1 MLDRRDCAGRI
12 SEPWVVLVSIVVM
25 GVSHRSAP
33 LELLER
39 CTVAAADVPKR
50 LSDLASCSNV
60 SEAVVV
66 STCNRTEAY
75 VVAEKFHAAF
85 GEMRDFFCTLSGAA
99 PAELSDHLYVHYD
112 DDAARHLFRV
122 ASGLESA
129 VLGEHE
135 ILGQVRTAW
144 DVARAEGTTGAVL
157 NQLFRHGI
165 GAGKRA
171 RTETAIAQGTASI
184 SHAAVSMAKNHLG
197 TLEASRVL
205 VVGAGEMAE
214 GMIVALASAGPAAV
228 QVANRT
234 PSHAEALAARVGGRH
249 LPLGSLEDALVE
261 VDLLL
266 TSTGASAVIVDHA
279 SVGAVI
285 ERRAGRPL
293 LIVDI
298 AVPRDVDP
306 AVARLP
312 GVTLLDMDDLSRFA
326 EVGQAGRQ
334 AEVAAVESI
343 LVDETE
349 RFSADRTAREMAPLI
364 ESLRGKAEAVRQS
377 EIERAL
383 AAHPDLD
390 DGAREALE
398 RATAALVNKLLHQ
411 PTIALRSAAGKAK
424 GDRLADS
431 VRDLFDL

>member
-1 MLDRRDCAGRI
+1 
-12 SEPWVVLVSIVVM
+12 M

-50 LSDLASCSNV
+50 LGDLASCENV

-85 GEMRDFFCTLSGAA
+85 GEVRDFFCALSGAA
-99 PAELSDHLYVHYD
+99 PAQLSDHLYVHYD

-122 ASGLESA
+122 TSGLDSV

-144 DVARAEGTTGAVL
+144 DAARTEGTVGTVL

-171 RTETAIAQGTASI
+171 RTETDISRGTASI
-184 SHAAVSMAKNHLG
+184 SHAAVSMAKNHLD
-197 TLEASRVL
+197 TLEGSRVL

-214 GMIVALASAGPAAV
+214 GMIVALAAAGPAAV

-234 PSHAEALAARVGGRH
+234 PSHAEALAARVGGHH
-249 LPLGSLEDALVE
+249 LPLASLEDALVE

-266 TSTGASAVIVDHA
+266 TSTGATSVIVDHA

-306 AVARLP
+306 AVARLA
-312 GVTLLDMDDLSRFA
+312 GVTLLDMDDLARFA
-326 EVGQAGRQ
+326 DTGHVRRQ

-349 RFSADRTAREMAPLI
+349 RFAADRSAREMAPLI
-364 ESLRGKAEAVRQS
+364 ESLRGRAEAVRQS

-383 AAHPDLD
+383 AAYPELD

-411 PTIALRSAAGKAK
+411 PTVALRTAAGKAK

>member
-1 MLDRRDCAGRI
+1 
-12 SEPWVVLVSIVVM
+12 
-25 GVSHRSAP
+25 
-33 LELLER
+33 
-39 CTVAAADVPKR
+39 
-50 LSDLASCSNV
+50 
-60 SEAVVV
+60 
-66 STCNRTEAY
+66 
-75 VVAEKFHAAF
+75 
-85 GEMRDFFCTLSGAA
+85 MRDFFCTLSGAA

-122 ASGLESA
+122 TSGLDSA

-144 DVARAEGTTGAVL
+144 DAARTEGTAGTVL

-165 GAGKRA
+165 SAGKRA
-171 RTETAIAQGTASI
+171 RTETDISRGTASI

-197 TLEASRVL
+197 TLEGSRVL

-214 GMIVALASAGPAAV
+214 GMIVALAAAGPAAV

-234 PSHAEALAARVGGRH
+234 PSHAEALAARVGGH
-249 LPLGSLEDALVE
+249 QLPLANLEDALVE

-266 TSTGASAVIVDHA
+266 TSTGATSVIVDHA

-306 AVARLP
+306 AVARLA

-326 EVGQAGRQ
+326 DTGHVRRQ

-349 RFSADRTAREMAPLI
+349 RFSADRSAREMAPLI
-364 ESLRGKAEAVRQS
+364 ESLRGQAEAVRRA

-390 DGAREALE
+390 EDAREALE

-411 PTIALRSAAGKAK
+411 PTVALRTAAGKAK

>member
-1 MLDRRDCAGRI
+1 
-12 SEPWVVLVSIVVM
+12 M

-33 LELLER
+33 LDLLER
-39 CTVAAADVPKR
+39 CTVAAADMPKR
-50 LSDLASCSNV
+50 LADLASCTNV

-144 DVARAEGTTGAVL
+144 DVARTEGATGAVL
-157 NQLFRHGI
+157 NHLFRRGVS
-165 GAGKRA
+165 AGKRV
-171 RTETAIAQGTASI
+171 RTETGISRGTASI
-184 SHAAVSMAKNHLG
+184 SHAAVSMAVEQLG
-197 TLEASRVL
+197 SLTGRRVL

-214 GMIVALASAGPAAV
+214 GMIVALAAAGPAAV

-234 PSHAEALAARVGGRH
+234 PAHAEALADRVGGHH
-249 LPLGSLEDALVE
+249 LPLGQLEDALVE

-266 TSTGASAVIVDHA
+266 TSTGASSVIVDHA
-279 SVGAVI
+279 SVGDVI
-285 ERRAGRPL
+285 ARRAGRPL

-306 AVARLP
+306 SVARID

-326 EVGQAGRQ
+326 DAGQAGRRS
-334 AEVAAVESI
+334 EVAAAESI
-343 LVDETE
+343 LDDEAE
-349 RFSADRTAREMAPLI
+349 GFAADRSAREMAPLI
-364 ESLRGKAEAVRQS
+364 ESLRGKAEAVRQA
-377 EIERAL
+377 EIERAFAL
-383 AAHPDLD
+383 HPDLTGD
-390 DGAREALE
+390 ARQALE
-398 RATAALVNKLLHQ
+398 RSTAALVNKLLHQ
-411 PTIALRSAAGKAK
+411 PTVALRTAAGKAK

>member
-1 MLDRRDCAGRI
+1 MPDRRDCAGRI

-50 LSDLASCSNV
+50 LADLATCANV

-129 VLGEHE
+129 VVGEHE

-144 DVARAEGTTGAVL
+144 DTARTEGTAGAVL
-157 NQLFRHGI
+157 NHLFRHSI
-165 GAGKRA
+165 STGKRA
-171 RTETAIAQGTASI
+171 RTETGIARGTASI
-184 SHAAVSMAKNHLG
+184 SHAAVSMAKSHLG
-197 TLEASRVL
+197 TLEDAQVL

-214 GMIVALASAGPAAV
+214 GMIVALAAAGPAAV

-234 PSHAEALAARVGGRH
+234 PSHAEALAARVGGHH

-266 TSTGASAVIVDHA
+266 TSTGASSVIVDHA
-279 SVGAVI
+279 SVGAII
-285 ERRAGRPL
+285 ERRAARPL

-306 AVARLP
+306 AVARLA

-326 EVGQAGRQ
+326 EAGQAGRQ

-343 LVDETE
+343 LADETE
-349 RFSADRTAREMAPLI
+349 RFSTDRTAREMAPLI
-364 ESLRGKAEAVRQS
+364 ESLRGKVEAVRQS
-377 EIERAL
+377 ELERAL
-383 AAHPDLD
+383 AAHPGLD
-390 DGAREALE
+390 DDAREALE
-398 RATAALVNKLLHQ
+398 RATAALVNKLMHQ
-411 PTIALRSAAGKAK
+411 PTVALRSAAGKAK

>member
-1 MLDRRDCAGRI
+1 MPDRRDCAGRI

-39 CTVAAADVPKR
+39 CTVPAPDVPKR
-50 LSDLASCSNV
+50 LGDLASCENV

-75 VVAEKFHAAF
+75 VVAERFHAAF
-85 GEMRDFFCTLSGAA
+85 GEVRDFFCTLSGAA
-99 PAELSDHLYVHYD
+99 PADLSDHLYVHYD

-122 ASGLESA
+122 TSGLDSA

-144 DVARAEGTTGAVL
+144 DAARTEGTAGTVL

-165 GAGKRA
+165 SAGKRA
-171 RTETAIAQGTASI
+171 RTETDISRGTASI

-197 TLEASRVL
+197 TLEGSRVL

-214 GMIVALASAGPAAV
+214 GMIVALAAAGPAAV

-234 PSHAEALAARVGGRH
+234 PSHAEALAARVGGHH
-249 LPLGSLEDALVE
+249 LPLASLEDALVE

-266 TSTGASAVIVDHA
+266 TSTGATSVIVDHA

-306 AVARLP
+306 AVARLA

-326 EVGQAGRQ
+326 DTGHVRRQ

-349 RFSADRTAREMAPLI
+349 RFSADRSAREMAPLI
-364 ESLRGKAEAVRQS
+364 ESLRGQAEAVRRT

-390 DGAREALE
+390 EDAREALE

-411 PTIALRSAAGKAK
+411 PTVALRTAAGKAK

>member
-1 MLDRRDCAGRI
+1 
-12 SEPWVVLVSIVVM
+12 M

-50 LSDLASCSNV
+50 LGDLASCENV

-85 GEMRDFFCTLSGAA
+85 GELRDFFCTLSGVA
-99 PAELSDHLYVHYD
+99 PAELSDHLYIHYD
-112 DDAARHLFRV
+112 DAAAGHLFRV

-135 ILGQVRTAW
+135 ILGQVRTSW
-144 DVARAEGTTGAVL
+144 DLARAEGTTGAVL
-157 NQLFRHGI
+157 NQLFQQGI
-165 GAGKRA
+165 SAGKRA
-171 RTETAIAQGTASI
+171 RSQTGISRGTASI
-184 SHAAVSMAKNHLG
+184 SHAAVSMATSHLG
-197 TLEASRVL
+197 TLEKARVL
-205 VVGAGEMAE
+205 VVGAGDMAE
-214 GMIVALASAGPAAV
+214 GMIVALAAAGPATV

-234 PSHAEALAARVGGRH
+234 PSHAEALAARIGGQQV
-249 LPLGSLEDALVE
+249 PLGRLEDALVE

-266 TSTGASAVIVDHA
+266 TSTGATSVIVDHA

-285 ERRAGRPL
+285 ERRAARPL

-298 AVPRDVDP
+298 AVPRDVDH

-326 EVGQAGRQ
+326 ETGQVGRR
-334 AEVAAVESI
+334 AEVAEVESI
-343 LVDETE
+343 LADEME
-349 RFSADRTAREMAPLI
+349 RFSLSRTAREMAPLI
-364 ESLRGKAEAVRQS
+364 ESLRATAEAIRQS
-377 EIERAL
+377 EVERAM
-383 AAHPDLD
+383 AAHPSLNSD
-390 DGAREALE
+390 AREALE
-398 RATAALVNKLLHQ
+398 RATAALINKLLHH
-411 PTIALRSAAGKAK
+411 PTVALRSAAGKAK

>member
-1 MLDRRDCAGRI
+1 M
-12 SEPWVVLVSIVVM
+12 SIVVM

-39 CTVAAADVPKR
+39 CTVPATDVPKR
-50 LSDLASCSNV
+50 LGDLASCENV

-75 VVAEKFHAAF
+75 VVAERFHAAF
-85 GEMRDFFCTLSGAA
+85 GEVRDFFCTLSGAA

-122 ASGLESA
+122 TSGLDSA

-144 DVARAEGTTGAVL
+144 DAARTEGTAGTVL

-165 GAGKRA
+165 SAGKRA
-171 RTETAIAQGTASI
+171 RTETDISRGTASI

-197 TLEASRVL
+197 TLEGSRVL

-214 GMIVALASAGPAAV
+214 GMIVALAAAGPAAV

-234 PSHAEALAARVGGRH
+234 PSHAEALAARVGGH
-249 LPLGSLEDALVE
+249 QLPLANLEDALVE

-266 TSTGASAVIVDHA
+266 TSTGATSVIVDHA

-306 AVARLP
+306 AVARLA

-326 EVGQAGRQ
+326 DTGHVRRQ

-349 RFSADRTAREMAPLI
+349 RFSADRSAREMAPLI
-364 ESLRGKAEAVRQS
+364 ESLRGQAEAVRRA

-390 DGAREALE
+390 EDAREALE

-411 PTIALRSAAGKAK
+411 PTVALRTAAGKAK

>member
-1 MLDRRDCAGRI
+1 VPDRRDCAGRI

-39 CTVAAADVPKR
+39 CTVPATDVPKR
-50 LSDLASCSNV
+50 LGDLASCENV

-75 VVAEKFHAAF
+75 VVAERFHAAF
-85 GEMRDFFCTLSGAA
+85 GEVRDFFCTLSGAA

-122 ASGLESA
+122 TSGLDSA

-144 DVARAEGTTGAVL
+144 DAARTEGTAGTVL

-165 GAGKRA
+165 SAGKRA
-171 RTETAIAQGTASI
+171 RTETDISRGTASI

-197 TLEASRVL
+197 TLEGSRVL

-214 GMIVALASAGPAAV
+214 GMIVALAAAGPAAV

-234 PSHAEALAARVGGRH
+234 PSHAEALAARVGGH
-249 LPLGSLEDALVE
+249 QLPLANLEDALVE

-266 TSTGASAVIVDHA
+266 TSTGATSVIVDHA

-306 AVARLP
+306 AVARLA

-326 EVGQAGRQ
+326 DTGHVRRQ

-349 RFSADRTAREMAPLI
+349 RFSADRSAREMAPLI
-364 ESLRGKAEAVRQS
+364 ESLRGQAEAVRRA

-390 DGAREALE
+390 EDAREALE

-411 PTIALRSAAGKAK
+411 PTVALRTAAGKAK

>member
-1 MLDRRDCAGRI
+1 MPDRRDCAGRI

-39 CTVAAADVPKR
+39 CTVPATDVPKR
-50 LSDLASCSNV
+50 LGDLASCENV

-75 VVAEKFHAAF
+75 VVAERFHAAF
-85 GEMRDFFCTLSGAA
+85 GEVRDFFCTLSGAA

-122 ASGLESA
+122 TSGLDSA

-144 DVARAEGTTGAVL
+144 DAARTEGTAGTVL

-165 GAGKRA
+165 SAGKRA
-171 RTETAIAQGTASI
+171 RTETDISRGTASI

-197 TLEASRVL
+197 TLEGSRVL

-214 GMIVALASAGPAAV
+214 GMIVALAAAGPAAV

-234 PSHAEALAARVGGRH
+234 PSHAEALAARVGGH
-249 LPLGSLEDALVE
+249 QLPLANLEDALVE

-266 TSTGASAVIVDHA
+266 TSTGATSVIVDHA

-306 AVARLP
+306 AVARLA

-326 EVGQAGRQ
+326 DTGHVRRQ

-349 RFSADRTAREMAPLI
+349 RFSADRSAREMAPLI
-364 ESLRGKAEAVRQS
+364 ESLRGQAEAVRRA

-390 DGAREALE
+390 EDAREALE

-411 PTIALRSAAGKAK
+411 PTVALRTAAGKAK

-431 VRDLFDL
+431 ARDLFDL

>member
-1 MLDRRDCAGRI
+1 MLHRRDCAGRI
-12 SEPWVVLVSIVVM
+12 PEPWVIHVSIVVM
-25 GVSHRSAP
+25 GVSHRSAT

-50 LSDLASCSNV
+50 LSDLASCEHV
-60 SEAVVV
+60 SEAIVV
-66 STCNRTEAY
+66 STCNRTEVY
-75 VVAEKFHAAF
+75 VFAEKFHAAF
-85 GEMRDFFCTLSGAA
+85 GELRDFFCTLSGAA

-112 DDAARHLFRV
+112 DAAAHHLFRV

-144 DVARAEGTTGAVL
+144 DMARAEGTAGTVL
-157 NQLFRHGI
+157 NQLFRYGI
-165 GAGKRA
+165 SAGKRA
-171 RTETAIAQGTASI
+171 RTETGIARGTASI
-184 SHAAVSMAKNHLG
+184 SHAAVHMAVTHLG
-197 TLEASRVL
+197 SLSDRHVL
-205 VVGAGEMAE
+205 VVGAGEMAD
-214 GMIVALASAGPAAV
+214 GMVVALAAAGPASV

-266 TSTGASAVIVDHA
+266 TSTGASSVIVDHA
-279 SVGAVI
+279 SVGEVI
-285 ERRAGRPL
+285 ARRAGRPL

-306 AVARLP
+306 AVARIA
-312 GVTLLDMDDLSRFA
+312 GVTLLDMDDLARFA
-326 EVGQAGRQ
+326 HAGEASRQ

-343 LVDETE
+343 LADETE
-349 RFSADRTAREMAPLI
+349 RFSTDRTARQMAPLI
-364 ESLRGKAEAVRQS
+364 ESLRGRAEAVRQN
-377 EIERAL
+377 EVERAL
-383 AAHPDLD
+383 AANPQLD
-390 DGAREALE
+390 DDAREALE
-398 RATAALVNKLLHQ
+398 LATKAFVNKLLHQ
-411 PTIALRSAAGKAK
+411 PTVALRSAAGKAK

>member
-1 MLDRRDCAGRI
+1 
-12 SEPWVVLVSIVVM
+12 M

-112 DDAARHLFRV
+112 DDAACHLFRV
-122 ASGLESA
+122 TSGLESA

-144 DVARAEGTTGAVL
+144 DVARTEGTTGTVL

-165 GAGKRA
+165 SAGKRA
-171 RTETAIAQGTASI
+171 RAETGISQGTASI

-306 AVARLP
+306 AVARIP

-326 EVGQAGRQ
+326 EAGQAGRQ

-343 LVDETE
+343 LADETE
-349 RFSADRTAREMAPLI
+349 RFSTDRTAREMAPII

-411 PTIALRSAAGKAK
+411 PTVALRSAAGKAK

-431 VRDLFDL
+431 VRDLFNL

>member
-1 MLDRRDCAGRI
+1 MPDRRDCAGRI

-39 CTVAAADVPKR
+39 CTVPATDVPKR
-50 LSDLASCSNV
+50 LGDLASCENV

-75 VVAEKFHAAF
+75 VVAERFHAAF
-85 GEMRDFFCTLSGAA
+85 GEVRDFFCTLSGAA

-122 ASGLESA
+122 TSGLDSA

-144 DVARAEGTTGAVL
+144 DAARTEGTAGTVL

-165 GAGKRA
+165 SAGKRA
-171 RTETAIAQGTASI
+171 RTETDISRGTASI

-197 TLEASRVL
+197 TLEGSRVL

-214 GMIVALASAGPAAV
+214 GMIVALAAAGPAAV

-234 PSHAEALAARVGGRH
+234 PSHAEALAARVGGH
-249 LPLGSLEDALVE
+249 QLPLANLEDALVE

-266 TSTGASAVIVDHA
+266 TSTGATSVIVDHA

-306 AVARLP
+306 AVARLA

-326 EVGQAGRQ
+326 DTGHVRRQ

-349 RFSADRTAREMAPLI
+349 RFSADRSAREMAPLI
-364 ESLRGKAEAVRQS
+364 ESLRGQAEAVRRA

-390 DGAREALE
+390 EDAREALE

-411 PTIALRSAAGKAK
+411 PTVALRTAAGKAK

>member
-1 MLDRRDCAGRI
+1 MPDRRDCAGRI

-39 CTVAAADVPKR
+39 CTVPATDVPKR
-50 LSDLASCSNV
+50 LGDLASCENV

-75 VVAEKFHAAF
+75 VVAERFHAAF
-85 GEMRDFFCTLSGAA
+85 GEVRDFFCTLSGAA

-122 ASGLESA
+122 TSGLDSA

-144 DVARAEGTTGAVL
+144 DAARTEGTAGTVL

-165 GAGKRA
+165 SAGKRA
-171 RTETAIAQGTASI
+171 RTETDISRGTASI

-197 TLEASRVL
+197 TLEGSRVL

-214 GMIVALASAGPAAV
+214 GMIVALAAAGPAAV

-234 PSHAEALAARVGGRH
+234 PSHAEALAARVGGH
-249 LPLGSLEDALVE
+249 QLPLANLEDALVE

-266 TSTGASAVIVDHA
+266 TSTGATSVIVDHA

-306 AVARLP
+306 AVARLA

-326 EVGQAGRQ
+326 DTGHVRRQ
-334 AEVAAVESI
+334 AEVASVESI

-349 RFSADRTAREMAPLI
+349 RFSADRSAREMAPLI
-364 ESLRGKAEAVRQS
+364 ESLRGRAEAVRQS

-390 DGAREALE
+390 EDAREALE

-411 PTIALRSAAGKAK
+411 PTVALRTAAGKAK

>member
-1 MLDRRDCAGRI
+1 
-12 SEPWVVLVSIVVM
+12 M
-25 GVSHRSAP
+25 GVSHRSTP
-33 LELLER
+33 LDLLER
-39 CTVAAADVPKR
+39 CTVPAADMPKR
-50 LSDLASCSNV
+50 LADLAGCENV

-85 GEMRDFFCTLSGAA
+85 GEVRDFFCRLSGA
-99 PAELSDHLYVHYD
+99 PAAGLTDHLYVHYD

-122 ASGLESA
+122 ASGLDSA

-135 ILGQVRTAW
+135 ILGQVRNAW
-144 DVARAEGTTGAVL
+144 DTARAEGTAGAVL
-157 NQLFRHGI
+157 NQLFRYGV

-171 RTETAIAQGTASI
+171 RAETGIARGTASI
-184 SHAAVSMAKNHLG
+184 SHAAVHMAAEQLG
-197 TLEASRVL
+197 SLADCRVL

-214 GMIVALASAGPAAV
+214 GMIVALAAAGPAAV

-234 PSHAEALAARVGGRH
+234 PAHAEALAARVGGHH
-249 LPLGSLEDALVE
+249 LPLGQLEDALVE

-266 TSTGASAVIVDHA
+266 TSTGASSVIVDHA
-279 SVGAVI
+279 SVRDVI
-285 ERRAGRPL
+285 ARRAGRPL

-306 AVARLP
+306 AIARIA

-326 EVGQAGRQ
+326 DAGQRERRSEVT
-334 AEVAAVESI
+334 AVESI
-343 LVDETE
+343 LDEETQ
-349 RFSADRTAREMAPLI
+349 RFAADRSAREMAPLI
-364 ESLRGKAEAVRQS
+364 ESLRGKAEALRQS
-377 EIERAL
+377 EVERAL
-383 AAHPDLD
+383 AAHADLGD
-390 DGAREALE
+390 DAREALE

-411 PTIALRSAAGKAK
+411 PTVALRSAAGKAK

>member
-1 MLDRRDCAGRI
+1 MPDRRDCAGRI

-39 CTVAAADVPKR
+39 CTVPATDVPKR
-50 LSDLASCSNV
+50 LGDLASCENV

-75 VVAEKFHAAF
+75 VVAERFHAAF
-85 GEMRDFFCTLSGAA
+85 GEVRDFFCTLSGAA

-122 ASGLESA
+122 TSGLDSA

-144 DVARAEGTTGAVL
+144 DAARTEGTAGTVL
-157 NQLFRHGI
+157 NQLFRHGVS
-165 GAGKRA
+165 AGKRV
-171 RTETAIAQGTASI
+171 RTETDISRGTASI
-184 SHAAVSMAKNHLG
+184 SHATVSMAKNNLG
-197 TLEASRVL
+197 TLEGSRVL

-214 GMIVALASAGPAAV
+214 GMIVALAAAGPAAV

-234 PSHAEALAARVGGRH
+234 PSHAEALAARVGGH
-249 LPLGSLEDALVE
+249 QLPLANLEDALVE

-266 TSTGASAVIVDHA
+266 TSTGATSVIVDHA

-306 AVARLP
+306 AVARLA

-326 EVGQAGRQ
+326 DTGHVRRQ

-349 RFSADRTAREMAPLI
+349 RFSADRSAREMAPLI
-364 ESLRGKAEAVRQS
+364 ESLRGQAEAVRRA

-390 DGAREALE
+390 EDAREALE

-411 PTIALRSAAGKAK
+411 PTVALRTAAGKAK

>member
-1 MLDRRDCAGRI
+1 MGRI
-12 SEPWVVLVSIVVM
+12 PDPGVVLVSIVVM

-39 CTVAAADVPKR
+39 CTVATADVPKR
-50 LSDLASCSNV
+50 LGDLAGCPNV

-85 GEMRDFFCTLSGAA
+85 GELRDFFCTLSGAA
-99 PAELSDHLYVHYD
+99 PAEMSDHLYVLYD

-144 DVARAEGTTGAVL
+144 DTARAEGTAGTVL

-165 GAGKRA
+165 SAGKRA
-171 RTETAIAQGTASI
+171 RTETGIARGTASV
-184 SHAAVSMAKNHLG
+184 SHAAVSMAIEYLG
-197 TLEASRVL
+197 TLEDCRVL

-214 GMIVALASAGPAAV
+214 GMIVAVAAAGPAAV

-234 PSHAEALAARVGGRH
+234 SSHAEALAARVGGHH
-249 LPLGSLEDALVE
+249 LPLGNLEDALVE

-266 TSTGASAVIVDHA
+266 TSTGATSVIVDHA
-279 SVGAVI
+279 SVGEVI

-306 AVARLP
+306 AVARIP

-326 EVGQAGRQ
+326 DAGQIGRQ

-343 LVDETE
+343 LAAETE
-349 RFSADRTAREMAPLI
+349 RFSGDRTAREMAPLI
-364 ESLRGKAEAVRQS
+364 ESLRGKAEAARKR

-383 AAHPDLD
+383 AAHPEID
-390 DGAREALE
+390 DDAREALE
-398 RATAALVNKLLHQ
+398 RATTALVNKLLHQ
-411 PTIALRSAAGKAK
+411 PTVALRSAAGRAK

>member
-1 MLDRRDCAGRI
+1 
-12 SEPWVVLVSIVVM
+12 M
-25 GVSHRSAP
+25 GVSHRSTP
-33 LELLER
+33 LDLLER
-39 CTVAAADVPKR
+39 CTVPAADMPKR
-50 LSDLASCSNV
+50 LADLAGCENV

-85 GEMRDFFCTLSGAA
+85 GEVRDFFCRLSGAA
-99 PAELSDHLYVHYD
+99 PADLTDHLYVHYD

-122 ASGLESA
+122 ASGLDSA

-135 ILGQVRTAW
+135 ILGQVRDAW
-144 DVARAEGTTGAVL
+144 DTARAEGAAGAVL
-157 NQLFRHGI
+157 NQLFRYGV

-171 RTETAIAQGTASI
+171 RTETGIARGTASI
-184 SHAAVSMAKNHLG
+184 SHAAVHMAAEHLG
-197 TLEASRVL
+197 SLADCQVL

-214 GMIVALASAGPAAV
+214 GMIVALAAAGPAAV

-234 PSHAEALAARVGGRH
+234 PAHAEALAARVGGHH
-249 LPLGSLEDALVE
+249 LPLGQLEDALVE

-266 TSTGASAVIVDHA
+266 TSTGASSVIVDHA
-279 SVGAVI
+279 SVRDVI
-285 ERRAGRPL
+285 ARRAGRPL

-306 AVARLP
+306 AIARIA

-326 EVGQAGRQ
+326 DAGQRERRSEVT
-334 AEVAAVESI
+334 AVESI
-343 LVDETE
+343 LDEETQ
-349 RFSADRTAREMAPLI
+349 RFAADRSAREMAPLI

-377 EIERAL
+377 EVERAL
-383 AAHPDLD
+383 AAHADLGD
-390 DGAREALE
+390 DAREALE

-411 PTIALRSAAGKAK
+411 PTVALRSAAGKAK